1 MPQDAFTLRFVA
13 GELNEKLKGGKISR
27 IIQPSKDELILLIY
41 TQVGTVKL
49 TIDLSAKFCR
59 ASLSEKREQEPPAAA
74 PNFCMLLRKHLQNA
88 EILNISQIGFERVL
102 KTDFRCFSEFE
113 ITDMSLYLEI
123 MGKYSNAV
131 LVKDGIIVGALKSTS
146 LENAKRVTF
155 TGAAYRL
162 PARQDKADPTNLSE
176 LKAAFE
182 NKCGPTTEF
191 IADKIAGIA
200 YVTAADIVE
209 EFGENITA
217 EQLYSYV
224 ASDEISPCVTD
235 SDFKARLCKG
245 AKSFPSVLE
254 AQAAYYDRAIELK
267 EFADLKR
274 RFSSIIAAA
283 EKKVVKRLAQINEK
297 LEECK
302 KCEDIKLK
310 AELIT
315 ANIYAVKRG
324 DKDLKA
330 VNYYD
335 ENGGTVTIE
344 LDPVLTPSQNAQ
356 KYYKKYAKLK
366 RTAENLSG
374 QKVTA
379 EEKLSYLSSVKLSL
393 DTAEIREDFAGI
405 EEELISLSLLPP
417 PPKKKGAKIKEPSA
431 YRTYLFNGCKVLCG
445 RNNIG
450 NDRLTKGLSQGDMWL
465 HTKTYHSSHVAI
477 IPRNGG
483 ISDETIK
490 FAAEICAYFSEARQ
504 NDKVAVDYTPKKFVK
519 KPNGA
524 AAGFVT
530 YTDFKTILVAPNAHR
545 EELIDE

>member
-13 GELNEKLKGGKISR
+13 AELNDKLKGGKISR
-27 IIQPSKDELILLIY
+27 IIQPSKDELLFLIY
-41 TQVGTVKL
+41 TRFGTLKL

-59 ASLSEKREQEPPAAA
+59 ASLGEKREKEPPAVA

-88 EILNISQIGFERVL
+88 EILNVSQAGFERVL
-102 KTDFRCFSEFE
+102 QFDFKCFSEFE
-113 ITDMSLYLEI
+113 ITEMRLYLEI

-131 LVKDGIIVGALKSTS
+131 LTKDGIIVGALKSTS
-146 LENAKRVTF
+146 LETAKRVTF
-155 TGAAYRL
+155 TGATYRL
-162 PARQDKADPTNLSE
+162 PDRQDKADPTNPIE

-182 NKCGPTTEF
+182 NKCGQATDF

-209 EFGENITA
+209 NFGENITA
-217 EQLYSYV
+217 EQLYAYV
-224 ASDEISPCVTD
+224 TAAEISPCVTE
-235 SDFKARLCKG
+235 SDFKVRYCKG
-245 AKSFPSVLE
+245 ATPFPTVLE
-254 AQAAYYDRAIELK
+254 AQAAFYERAIGIK

-274 RFSSIIAAA
+274 KFLSIIAAA

-297 LEECK
+297 LEECA

-324 DKDLKA
+324 DKKLEA

-335 ENGGTVTIE
+335 ENGGTVTVE
-344 LDPVLTPSQNAQ
+344 LDPTLTPSQNAQ

-366 RTAENLSG
+366 RTAENLNG
-374 QKVTA
+374 QKKTA
-379 EEKLSYLSSVKLSL
+379 EDKLDYLNSVRLSL
-393 DTAEIREDFAGI
+393 DTAENRDDFSGI

-417 PPKKKGAKIKEPSA
+417 PPKKKGAKPKEASA
-431 YRTYLFNGCKVLCG
+431 YRTYRFKEYIVLCG
-445 RNNIG
+445 RNNVG
-450 NDRLTKGLSQGDMWL
+450 NDRLIKSLSQGDMWL
-465 HTKTYHSSHVAI
+465 HTKTYHSSHVAVLSERGE
-477 IPRNGG
+477 PPQ
-483 ISDETIK
+483 DVLK
-490 FAAEICAYFSEARQ
+490 FAAEICAYYSEARQ
-504 NDKVAVDYTPKKFVK
+504 NDKVAVDYTLKKYVR

-530 YTDFKTILVAPNAHR
+530 YTDFKTIIVAPDAHR
-545 EELIDE
+545 EELTDE